1 VSDIP
6 LLDQDR
12 LHGCS
17 KWIEYIQADGPSDF
31 VPLLSRF
38 FILTA
43 MSSNHILTP
52 ALLASVAAV
61 AIFAYAAGL
70 VTYRLYFH
78 PLAKYPGNLIDKIT
92 GWHDF
97 YYTFTGNR
105 HLVHQALHEKYG
117 DFVRINPNTL
127 SVNTATG
134 LKDIYG
140 FKANA
145 RKSDWYMGLLSHPGA
160 YSTHSV
166 ISKPEHSTKRRIM
179 AHAFSEN
186 ALRAMEP
193 QMSDI
198 VNEWITKLGEKCT
211 PTWDMSVWT
220 NFLSLDILSKLCFGE
235 STNTISSTTNRWA
248 IDALMTTVILR
259 YPHGFKPIFFNSRI
273 LRRLVYGAIPPMDQ
287 SPFVVYARTA
297 VTKRM
302 SPEFKSTDKDFIS
315 YLIEAKDPNTGEG
328 FTLPQVWAE
337 SSLLIAAGSDTS
349 STAMSALL
357 FYLTR
362 HPDKLSKLI
371 TELKSHFP
379 TVDDIHSGPELTA
392 CVYLRACIDEALRI
406 APPVP
411 ALLPRTSMPGGITID
426 GHVMPEGVNIGVG
439 AYSLHHNP
447 SYFPEPYAF
456 KPERWI
462 VDSDSSITDESVRV
476 AKEAFCPFS
485 VGPRGC
491 IGKNMAYLE
500 LMLVVGRLLF
510 VYDVKKMGSLG
521 EGGKERLRERKDEF
535 QLFDRFICYKE
546 GPEVG
551 FTPRSAVAA

>member
-1 VSDIP
+1 
-6 LLDQDR
+6 
-12 LHGCS
+12 
-17 KWIEYIQADGPSDF
+17 
-31 VPLLSRF
+31 
-38 FILTA
+38 
-43 MSSNHILTP
+43 MSTKHILTP
-52 ALLASVAAV
+52 LLLASVAAAAV
-61 AIFAYAAGL
+61 FTYAASL
-70 VTYRLYFH
+70 VIYRLYFH
-78 PLAKYPGNLIDKIT
+78 PLAKYPGNWIDKIT
-92 GWHDF
+92 EWHDV

-105 HLVHQALHEKYG
+105 HMVHQALHEKYG

-127 SVNTATG
+127 SVNTAAG

-145 RKSDWYMGLLSHPGA
+145 RKSNWYVGLLSYPGVF
-160 YSTHSV
+160 STHSV

-179 AHAFSEN
+179 AHAFSEA
-186 ALRAMEP
+186 ALRSMEP
-193 QMSDI
+193 QMTDI
-198 VNEWITKLGEKCT
+198 VNEWITKLGEKGT
-211 PTWDMSVWT
+211 ATWDMSMWT
-220 NFLSLDILSKLCFGE
+220 NYLSLDILSKLCFGE
-235 STNTISSTTNRWA
+235 STNTISNTTNRWA
-248 IDALMTTVILR
+248 IDALMNTIILR
-259 YPHGFKPIFFNSRI
+259 YPYGFKPILYNSRI
-273 LRRLVYGAIPPMDQ
+273 LRRLVYGAIPPIDQ
-287 SPFVVYARTA
+287 NPFTLYARAA

-302 SPEFKSTDKDFIS
+302 SSEHTSTDKDFIS

-371 TELKSHFP
+371 AELQSHFP
-379 TVDDIHSGPELTA
+379 TVHDIHSGPELTA
-392 CVYLRACIDEALRI
+392 CVYLRACIDEALRV

-411 ALLPRTSMPGGITID
+411 TILPRTSMPGGMTID
-426 GHVMPEGVNIGVG
+426 GHTIPEGVNIGVG
-439 AYSLHHNP
+439 AYSLHHNA

-462 VDSDSSITDESVRV
+462 VDSDSSVTAESIRV

-500 LMLVVGRLLF
+500 LMLAVGRLLF
-510 VYDVKKMGSLG
+510 VYDVKKTGGLG
-521 EGGKERLRERKDEF
+521 EGGQERLRERKEEF
-535 QLFDRFICYKE
+535 QLVDRFICYKQ

-551 FTPRSAVAA
+551 FTPRSVVDA